1 MGPSLNS
8 LKMCVQGAPR
18 THCHPPHSR
27 TILAL
32 RAVQQNTSTVS
43 YSLQVAT
50 NVVGLMALSIA
61 AVSYIA
67 VSDVV
72 DQFQLH
78 FLHRFSYFSM
88 KAEPQI
94 LTGVFLTAGLNSVAV
109 WISNRNP

>member
-1 MGPSLNS
+1 
-8 LKMCVQGAPR
+8 MCVQGAPR

-43 YSLQVAT
+43 YSLQVAK

-88 KAEPQI
+88 KAEPQF